1 MKLAIIGSGH
11 VGLVTGACFAE
22 KGHDVLCVDN
32 DKKKIAML
40 KKGKIPF
47 YEPGINELVRKN
59 RRMGRLKFSASIK
72 EGVDNSE
79 IIFIAVGT
87 PLGKD
92 GSADLSYIETVS
104 YEIAKYLPARRSDG
118 KGYRV
123 IVEKSTVPV
132 KTGERIKT
140 LIRKYASGKEF
151 DIVSNP
157 EFLQEGKAI
166 QTTLFPDRIVVGVE
180 TKKAEGLMRKLY
192 APFKAP
198 LIITNLV
205 SAELI
210 KHASNSFLALKISY
224 VNALS
229 RICELS
235 GADVTQV
242 AYGMGLDK
250 RIGADFLKAGV
261 GYGGSCFPKDVSAFA
276 YIAEQLGY
284 DFNLLKEIQKIN
296 STQRDWFTKKVEK
309 ELWVVKGKKI
319 GVWGLSFKPDTDDTR
334 ESPAV
339 AICQRLSELGAHLQ
353 VYDPKVNKLEIPN
366 TKYPIKFCRTSYEAA
381 RGTHCL
387 LILTEWDEFK
397 HVDFKRI
404 KKIML
409 SPTII
414 DGRNMFEPTMLQGLG
429 FIYRGVGKS

>member
-1 MKLAIIGSGH
+1 MKLAVVGSGH

-22 KGHDVLCVDN
+22 KGHEVICVDN
-32 DKKKIAML
+32 DKKKIAIL

-47 YEPGINELVRKN
+47 YEPGIDELVRTN
-59 RRMGRLKFSASIK
+59 RRKGRLKFSASVK
-72 EGVDNSE
+72 EGIDNSE

-87 PLGKD
+87 PLGED
-92 GSADLSYIETVS
+92 GAADLSYIENVS
-104 YEIAKYLPARRSDG
+104 CEIAKHLRD
-118 KGYRV
+118 YRV
-123 IVEKSTVPV
+123 IVEKSTVPA
-132 KTGERIKT
+132 KTGERIKA
-140 LIRKYASGKEF
+140 LIKKYAPGKEF

-166 QTTLFPDRIVVGVE
+166 ETTLFPNRIVVGVE
-180 TKKAEGLMRKLY
+180 TKKAEELMRRLY

-198 LIITNLV
+198 IIITNLV

-210 KHASNSFLALKISY
+210 KHASNSFLAMKISY
-224 VNALS
+224 ANALA

-242 AYGMGLDK
+242 TYGMGLDK
-250 RIGADFLKAGV
+250 RIGSEFLKAGI
-261 GYGGSCFPKDVSAFA
+261 GYGGSCFPKDVAAFVHL
-276 YIAEQLGY
+276 AEQLGY
-284 DFNLLKEIQKIN
+284 SFNLIKEVQKIN
-296 STQRDWFTKKVEK
+296 QTQSDWFIKKVEK

-339 AICQRLSELGAHLQ
+339 GICQRLLELGAYLQ
-353 VYDPKVNKLEIPN
+353 VYDPQIHKLDMLN
-366 TKYPIKFCRTSYEAA
+366 AKHKIKFCRTSYEAA

-387 LILTEWDEFK
+387 LLVTEWNEFK
-397 HVDFKRI
+397 QVDFNRI

-409 SPTII
+409 HPTII
-414 DGRNMFEPTMLQGLG
+414 DGRNMFESAMLQKLG
-429 FIYRGVGKS
+429 FTYRGVGKN